1 MRSWAKRLYEFF
13 RGTGRPQ
20 QFRAQQLTYTE
31 HDFTYGNLNF
41 AAAKRQASIG
51 KHYARHAQSEQELR
65 DLKQGTITL
74 PPHKPWTG
82 DYTDWTADPFSDLNW
97 RFQFHTLRWINP
109 LLWAALDRDEEAKAE
124 WKRIVRSWS
133 EANIPPE
140 NAEDKYAWMDMTDGN
155 RAIQVS
161 LGAPLMDSSDH
172 WYVDC
177 LATHRNWLL
186 DDDNIVPGNHGLHQ
200 NLGLFVVASVLD
212 DDKGVLRA
220 IERLGAQILDAFDSE
235 GLNEEGSV
243 AYHQHN
249 LVWWLE
255 ARERLQLEGYD
266 FSQEALDRLDKAGEA
281 MGYLLLPD
289 KTMPQIGD
297 GGRGMGRRGIHPLV
311 DEVLSQDIQ
320 DKSLPLFRTF
330 PNGMAVSRSG
340 WGQDKPLRHESHTI
354 VRYGPDLERHSH
366 NDRGSVHIYTLG
378 RRWIT
383 DGGFHSY
390 QHRNSDRNY
399 TKSRSAHNLVNL
411 PEQKH
416 DKTGDVPALLV
427 QHDED
432 LHVVEVVD
440 ENFEAARWLRRVMYL
455 PAPNCWVIWDR
466 IETDTPQKIRQQWL
480 MDIGIEVT
488 QNDTTSLQLTDS
500 KRQLGMRWF
509 GDQPTFDIVNGD
521 RKTKSKRG
529 LIGIRWKRMKEG
541 TSVHANFMADEAESV
556 VVIAPGLNQDLNVS
570 LTKRSE
576 MHSFEL
582 AIRSPQNFYDL
593 EVGAD
598 HTRLHKHKP

>member
-1 MRSWAKRLYEFF
+1 MRTWAKRLYKFF
-13 RGTGRPQ
+13 RDTVRPRQPRVQ
-20 QFRAQQLTYTE
+20 QQTYTE
-31 HDFTYGNLNF
+31 HNFTYSNLNF
-41 AAAKRQASIG
+41 AAAKRQSSIG
-51 KHYARHAQSEQELR
+51 KHYARHAQSKKELH

-82 DYTDWTADPFSDLNW
+82 NYTDWTADPFSDLNW

-109 LLWAALDRDEEAKAE
+109 FLWAALDGDEESKTE
-124 WKRIVRSWS
+124 WKRIVRSWAD
-133 EANIPPE
+133 ANIPPE
-140 NAEDKYAWMDMTDGN
+140 SAEDKYAWMDMTDGN

-161 LGAPLMDSSDH
+161 LGAPLTDASDD
-172 WYVDC
+172 WYVDF

-212 DDKGVLRA
+212 DDKGMLRA
-220 IERLGAQILDAFDSE
+220 IERLGAQILEAFDNE

-243 AYHQHN
+243 AYHQYN
-249 LVWWLE
+249 LVWWLQ

-311 DEVLSQDIQ
+311 DEILNQDIQ
-320 DKSLPLFRTF
+320 DKSRPLFRIF

-340 WGQDKPLRHESHTI
+340 WGQDKPLRRESHTI
-354 VRYGPDLERHSH
+354 VRYGPDLQRHSH

-390 QHRNSDRNY
+390 QHRNRDRNY
-399 TKSRSAHNLVNL
+399 TKSRSAHNLVSL

-427 QHDED
+427 QHDDD
-432 LHVVEVVD
+432 LHVVEILD
-440 ENFEAARWLRRVMYL
+440 ENFESARWLRRVIYL
-455 PAPNCWVIWDR
+455 PAPNCWVVWDR
-466 IETDTPQKIRQQWL
+466 IETATPQKIRQQWL

-488 QNDTTSLQLTDS
+488 QNGTASLQLTDNR
-500 KRQLGMRWF
+500 RQLGMRWF
-509 GDQPTFDIVNGD
+509 GDQPTFDIVKGN

-529 LIGIRWKRMKEG
+529 LIGIRWKRMKDG
-541 TSVHANFMADEAESV
+541 TSVHVNFVTDEAESI
-556 VVIAPGLNQDLNVS
+556 VVIAPELNQELDVS
-570 LTKRSE
+570 LARQSKMT
-576 MHSFEL
+576 SFEL
-582 AIRSPQNFYDL
+582 AIRSLHSAYDL
-593 EVGAD
+593 EVSRD
-598 HTRLHKHKP
+598 HTQLKKQ